1 VKLGPFGR
9 NREKRDGSWRRVRAS
24 PEMREYFGFS
34 EMAHADDAREW
45 FDGLFARQPFTPEAV
60 AYFRGL
66 RLEVGTLDE
75 PMGGGYWFGDRG
87 LVMLRGTQ
95 DEAAVHELAHAWW
108 ERHREVERDALM
120 SVLRSLGTSAPAGY
134 PRVAEL
140 ANVYCNGIKTQ
151 ADPSSPTGYWRGMLA
166 EDNDHETFAGFC
178 SGVMA
183 DATQLPP
190 ELRRFYEGFLVETSE
205 LRSQNSADD

>member
-1 VKLGPFGR
+1 MKLGPFGR
-9 NREKRDGSWRRVRAS
+9 ERDGWRRVPAS
-24 PEMREYFGFS
+24 LEMREYFGFS
-34 EMAHADDAREW
+34 EMAHPEDARRW
-45 FDGLFARQPFTPEAV
+45 FEGLFQRQPFAPQAID
-60 AYFRGL
+60 YFRTL

-108 ERHREVERDALM
+108 ERRRGADRDELM
-120 SVLRSLGTSAPAGY
+120 AVLRDLGSRPPSGFD
-134 PRVAEL
+134 RIAEL

-183 DATQLPP
+183 SAAQMPP
-190 ELRRFYEGFLVETSE
+190 ELRRFYADFLRE
-205 LRSQNSADD
+205 

>member
-1 VKLGPFGR
+1 
-9 NREKRDGSWRRVRAS
+9 
-24 PEMREYFGFS
+24 MREYFDFS
-34 EMAHADDAREW
+34 EMAHPDDARAW
-45 FDGLFARQPFTPEAV
+45 FEELFARQPFAPDAV
-60 AYFRGL
+60 DYFRTL

-87 LVMLRGTQ
+87 LVMVRGTQ

-108 ERHREVERDALM
+108 ERRREQQRDDLM
-120 SVLRSLGTSAPAGY
+120 AVLRKLGSDAPHGS
-134 PRVAEL
+134 PRIADL
-140 ANVYCNGIKTQ
+140 AKVYCVGIKTQ
-151 ADPSSPTGYWRGMLA
+151 QDPSSPTGYWRGMLA

-190 ELRRFYEGFLVETSE
+190 PLRAFYKGFLKSP
-205 LRSQNSADD
+205 

>member
-1 VKLGPFGR
+1 VPPESLQR
-9 NREKRDGSWRRVRAS
+9 WRRVPAS
-24 PEMREYFGFS
+24 AEMREYFGFS
-34 EMAHADDAREW
+34 EMASAEDARTW
-45 FDGLFARQPFTPEAV
+45 FDGLFSRQPFESEAV
-60 AYFRGL
+60 TYFRTL

-108 ERHREVERDALM
+108 ERQRASERDALM
-120 SVLRSLGTSAPAGY
+120 SVLRDLGTHPPPDY
-134 PRVAEL
+134 PRIAEL
-140 ANVYCNGIKTQ
+140 AKVYCEGIKTQ
-151 ADPSSPTGYWRGMLA
+151 KDPNSPTGYWRGMLA

-183 DATQLPP
+183 DARQMPP
-190 ELRRFYEGFLVETSE
+190 NLRRFYAGFLS
-205 LRSQNSADD
+205 D